1 MRHQWHLFL
10 CALQFLTRIPTP
22 TLHSFEPDWIARS
35 ARFYPL
41 VGCLVGGVTGLVF
54 FLTHQVWSGFVSAA
68 LAIATGI
75 VMTGGFHEDGL
86 GDTADGLGGGQNPEQ
101 RLTIMKDSRIGS
113 YGTLAIWS
121 VLSIKV
127 LALAALPAWTGML
140 ALIIA
145 HTMARACS
153 VVVMHTFSYAR
164 DPETSKIKPTPNGV
178 TRSEML
184 LALLTGLL
192 TVLIL
197 SEDLPHPFIAV
208 VFAMLSSV
216 ILARLS
222 QRLIG
227 GWTGDVLGAIEQ
239 CAELAIML
247 GLSMK
252 LGV

>member
-41 VGCLVGGVTGLVF
+41 VGCLVGAVTGLVF
-54 FLTHQVWSGFVSAA
+54 LISHQFWSGFVSAA
-68 LAIATGI
+68 LAIGTGI

-86 GDTADGLGGGQNPEQ
+86 GDTADGLGGGQDPEK
-101 RLTIMKDSRIGS
+101 RLAIMKDSRIGS

-121 VLSIKV
+121 VLSIKLV
-127 LALAALPAWTGML
+127 ALTAFPAWTGML

-145 HTMARACS
+145 HTIARACS
-153 VVVMHTFSYAR
+153 VAVMHTFSYAR
-164 DPETSKIKPTPNGV
+164 DPYSSKIKPTAKGV

-192 TVLIL
+192 TLLFLSDDLTHAFMAVL
-197 SEDLPHPFIAV
+197 
-208 VFAMLSSV
+208 FAMLSTL